1 MKRTLL
7 TTAMALALTAAGSAS
22 ANLVIDTTGATA
34 GQVGDANAQ
43 HAKND
48 VVVGMYGAGTQLDGW
63 FTANLR
69 TDSATSIKVEYLGK
83 EAGYTNTFT
92 YAGNSLST
100 TSSVGDSFTVNGVNV
115 GLLLF
120 SLFVDKNGDGGV
132 PDLTVANGSNN
143 DSTIANTA
151 DFWLGWDPINSGAI
165 LLGLDDGGGNPDDD
179 NHDDLFLRITSVPEP
194 SSLALVGLGLLG
206 AGLASRRRKA

>member
-7 TTAMALALTAAGSAS
+7 TTAMALAVTAAGSAS
-22 ANLVIDTTGATA
+22 ASLMIDTTGATA
-34 GQVGDANAQ
+34 GQVGDANAV

-48 VVVGMYGAGTQLDGW
+48 VVVGMFGAGTQLDGW
-63 FTANLR
+63 FTANLQTT
-69 TDSATSIKVEYLGK
+69 TDTSIKVEYLGK

-92 YAGNSLST
+92 YDGQSLST
-100 TSSVGDSFTVNGVNV
+100 MSSVGDSITVNGVNI

-120 SLFVDKNGDGGV
+120 SLFVDRTNDGIV
-132 PDLTVANGSNN
+132 DLSVANGANN
-143 DSTIANTA
+143 DSTIKNTA
-151 DFWLGWDPINSGAI
+151 DFWLGWDPMHAGAV
-165 LLGLDDGGGNPDDD
+165 LLGLDDGGGSPDDD